1 MSKKSTRASEE
12 NQGMDANMDTRK
24 ARALRVAQ
32 KSPDLDNLLIEI
44 AEMEIPRPGPGQ
56 VLVEIVAA
64 GVNPSDVKAS
74 LGHMPHAIWP
84 RIPGR
89 DFAGIVREGP
99 SAMVG
104 MEIWGGGGELGIT
117 QDGSHAK
124 WMVLDQKAV
133 RAKPKNF
140 TMEEAGS
147 IGVPFITAFEGLRE
161 AGGVQPTD
169 VVLVC
174 GGNGKVGQAVIQ
186 LATMAGATV
195 FAVEHTEQQLLGHRN
210 GPVEMFNHG
219 TQDVAELVREK
230 TGGNGA
236 DIVFNT
242 VGSPYFEMANK
253 AMAKQARQIFISTF
267 DRAVPFDIFN
277 FFRGRHKYIGIDTL
291 ALTSVDGARIFDK
304 LKPKFESGILKPFPI
319 NPASVYSFT
328 DAAKAYAS
336 VLRGNPDRVLLKP

>member
-1 MSKKSTRASEE
+1 MNIQAS
-12 NQGMDANMDTRK
+12 AK
-24 ARALRVAQ
+24 AGNALRVSQ
-32 KSPDLDNLLIEI
+32 KSSDLDNLLIDVVEV
-44 AEMEIPRPGPGQ
+44 AVPRPGPGQ

-74 LGHMPHAIWP
+74 LGHMPHAVWP

-89 DFAGIVREGP
+89 DFGGIVREGP
-99 SAMVG
+99 SQMIG
-104 MEIWGGGGELGIT
+104 MEVWGGGGELGIS
-117 QDGSHAK
+117 QDGSHGK

-140 TMEEAGS
+140 SMEEAGS
-147 IGVPFITAFEGLRE
+147 VGVPFITAYEGLRE
-161 AGGVQPTD
+161 AGGAQPTD

-174 GGNGKVGQAVIQ
+174 GGNGKVGQAAIQ
-186 LATMAGATV
+186 LATMAGAKV
-195 FAVEHTEQQLLGHRN
+195 FAVEYNGQQLRGHAN
-210 GPVEMFNHG
+210 GPVTMLNSAVD
-219 TQDVAELVREK
+219 DVAAVVRDM
-230 TGGNGA
+230 TGGHGA

-242 VGSPYFEMANK
+242 VGSPYFEIANK

-291 ALTSVDGARIFDK
+291 ALSSVDGARIFDRLK
-304 LKPKFESGILKPFPI
+304 LKFEEGLLKPFPI
-319 NPASVYSFT
+319 NPDCCYDLK

-336 VLRGNPDRVLLKP
+336 VLRGTPERVLLKP

>member
-1 MSKKSTRASEE
+1 MAK
-12 NQGMDANMDTRK
+12 
-24 ARALRVAQ
+24 ALRVTE
-32 KSPDLDNLLIEI
+32 KSPDLDNLKI
-44 AEMEIPRPGPGQ
+44 AIADVAIPRPGPGQ

-74 LGHMPHAIWP
+74 LGHMPHAVWP
-84 RIPGR
+84 RTPGR
-89 DFAGIVREGP
+89 DFGGIVREGP
-99 SAMVG
+99 SSMIG
-104 MEIWGGGGELGIT
+104 LEIWGGGGELGIT

-133 RAKPKNF
+133 RAKPANF

-186 LATMAGATV
+186 LATMAGARV
-195 FAVEHTEQQLLGHRN
+195 FAVEHNEQPLLAHTN
-210 GPVEMFNHG
+210 GPVEMLNSARD
-219 TQDVAELVREK
+219 DVAAIVREK
-230 TGGNGA
+230 TGGHGA

-242 VGSPYFEMANK
+242 VGSPYFEIANN
-253 AMAKQARQIFISTF
+253 AMAKQARQVFISTF

-291 ALTSVDGARIFDK
+291 TLSSVEGARIFDK
-304 LKPKFESGILKPFPI
+304 LKPKFEEGKLKPFPI
-319 NPASVYSFT
+319 NPAACYRFAG
-328 DAAKAYAS
+328 AAKAYAS
-336 VLRGNPDRVLLKP
+336 VLRGTPDRVLLKP

>member
-1 MSKKSTRASEE
+1 M
-12 NQGMDANMDTRK
+12 NIQVDAK
-24 ARALRVAQ
+24 IARALRVME
-32 KSPDLDNLLIEI
+32 KSPDLDNLKIDVVDV
-44 AEMEIPRPGPGQ
+44 AVPRPGPGQ

-74 LGHMPHAIWP
+74 LGHMPHAVWP
-84 RIPGR
+84 RTPGR
-89 DFAGIVREGP
+89 DFGGIVREGP
-99 SAMVG
+99 SSMVG

-133 RAKPKNF
+133 RAKPANF
-140 TMEEAGS
+140 TMQEAGS

-186 LATMAGATV
+186 LATMAGAKV
-195 FAVEHTEQQLLGHRN
+195 FAVEYNEQPLLAHTN
-210 GPVEMFNHG
+210 APVEMLNSAKD
-219 TQDVAELVREK
+219 DVAAIVREK
-230 TGGNGA
+230 TGGHGA

-242 VGSPYFEMANK
+242 VGSPYFEIANN
-253 AMAKQARQIFISTF
+253 AMAKQARQVFISTF

-291 ALTSVDGARIFDK
+291 ALSSVEGARIFDK
-304 LKPKFESGILKPFPI
+304 LKPKFEEGKLKPFPI
-319 NPASVYSFT
+319 NPATVYGFA

-336 VLRGNPDRVLLKP
+336 VLRGTPERVLLVP

>member
-1 MSKKSTRASEE
+1 
-12 NQGMDANMDTRK
+12 MDIRNETVTG
-24 ARALRVAQ
+24 RALRVSQ
-32 KSPDLDNLLIEI
+32 PSQDLDNLLVELVEV
-44 AEMEIPRPGPGQ
+44 APPRPGPGQ

-84 RIPGR
+84 RTPGR
-89 DFAGIVREGP
+89 DFSGIVREGP
-99 SAMVG
+99 TNMIGLEV
-104 MEIWGGGGELGIT
+104 WGGGGELGIT
-117 QDGSHAK
+117 QDGSHGK

-133 RAKPKNF
+133 RAKPSNF

-147 IGVPFITAFEGLRE
+147 IGVPFITAYEGLRE

-174 GGNGKVGQAVIQ
+174 GGNGKVGQAAIQ

-195 FAVEHTEQQLLGHRN
+195 FAVEHTAQQLMAHTN
-210 GPVEMFNHG
+210 KPVELFNSSVD
-219 TQDVAELVREK
+219 DVADIVRQK
-230 TGGNGA
+230 TNGHGA

-242 VGSPYFEMANK
+242 VGSPYFELANK
-253 AMAKQARQIFISTF
+253 ALAKQGRQIFISTF

-277 FFRGRHKYIGIDTL
+277 FFRGRHKFIGIDTL
-291 ALTSVDGARIFDK
+291 ALTSVEGAKIFDK
-304 LKPKFESGILKPFPI
+304 LRPKFEEGLLKPFPI
-319 NPASVYSFT
+319 NPASCYGLN

-336 VLRGNPDRVLLKP
+336 VLRGTPDRVLLKP

>member
-1 MSKKSTRASEE
+1 M
-12 NQGMDANMDTRK
+12 NIQVDAK
-24 ARALRVAQ
+24 FARALRVTE
-32 KSPDLDNLLIEI
+32 KSPDLDNLKIDVVDV
-44 AEMEIPRPGPGQ
+44 AVPRPGPGQ

-84 RIPGR
+84 RTPGR
-89 DFAGIVREGP
+89 DFGGIVREGP
-99 SAMVG
+99 SSIIG

-133 RAKPKNF
+133 RAKPANF
-140 TMEEAGS
+140 TMQEAGS

-186 LATMAGATV
+186 LATMAGAKV
-195 FAVEHTEQQLLGHRN
+195 FAVEYNEQPLLAHTN
-210 GPVEMFNHG
+210 APVEMLNSAKD
-219 TQDVAELVREK
+219 DVAAIVREK
-230 TGGNGA
+230 TGGHGA

-242 VGSPYFEMANK
+242 VGSPYFEIANN
-253 AMAKQARQIFISTF
+253 AMAKQARQVFISTF

-291 ALTSVDGARIFDK
+291 ALSSVEGARIFDK
-304 LKPKFESGILKPFPI
+304 LKPKFEEGKLKPFPI
-319 NPASVYSFT
+319 NPATVYAFA

-336 VLRGNPDRVLLKP
+336 VLRGTPERVLLVP

>member
-1 MSKKSTRASEE
+1 M
-12 NQGMDANMDTRK
+12 NIQVDAK
-24 ARALRVAQ
+24 IAKALRVSE
-32 KSPDLDNLLIEI
+32 KSPDLDNLKIDLVDVT
-44 AEMEIPRPGPGQ
+44 IPRPGPGQ

-84 RIPGR
+84 RTPGR
-89 DFAGIVREGP
+89 DFGGVVREGP
-99 SAMVG
+99 ASMVG

-133 RAKPKNF
+133 RAKPSNF

-147 IGVPFITAFEGLRE
+147 IGVPFITAYEGLRE

-174 GGNGKVGQAVIQ
+174 GGNGKVGQAAIQ
-186 LATMAGATV
+186 LATLAGARV
-195 FAVEHTEQQLLGHRN
+195 FAVEYNEQPLLAHTN
-210 GPVEMFNHG
+210 APVDMLNSAKD
-219 TQDVAELVREK
+219 DVAAIIKEK
-230 TGGNGA
+230 TGGHGA

-242 VGSPYFEMANK
+242 VGSPYFEIANN

-291 ALTSVDGARIFDK
+291 ALSSVEGARIFDK
-304 LKPKFESGILKPFPI
+304 LKPMFEEGKLKPFPI
-319 NPASVYSFT
+319 NPATVYGLAE
-328 DAAKAYAS
+328 AAKAYAS
-336 VLRGNPDRVLLKP
+336 VLRGTADRVLLKP

>member
-1 MSKKSTRASEE
+1 MNISFEAKTAP
-12 NQGMDANMDTRK
+12 
-24 ARALRVAQ
+24 ALRVSE
-32 KSPDLDNLLIEI
+32 KSPDLDNVLIDIVEVDR
-44 AEMEIPRPGPGQ
+44 PRPGPGQ
-56 VLVEIVAA
+56 VLVEIKAA

-74 LGHMPHAIWP
+74 LGHMPHAVWP

-99 SAMVG
+99 DSMIG

-117 QDGSHAK
+117 QNGSHAR

-133 RAKPKNF
+133 RPKPVNL

-147 IGVPFITAFEGLRE
+147 IGVPFITAFEGLKE

-195 FAVEHTEQQLLGHRN
+195 FAVEYQPQPLMCHTN
-210 GPVEMFNHG
+210 GPVEMFDSSS
-219 TQDVAELVREK
+219 QDVAALVRER
-230 TGGNGA
+230 TGGHGA

-267 DRAVPFDIFN
+267 DRAVPFDIFT
-277 FFRGRHKYIGIDTL
+277 FFRGRHRYIGVDTL
-291 ALTSVDGARIFDK
+291 ALSSVEGAKIFDK
-304 LKPKFESGILKPFPI
+304 LKPKFESGLLKPFPI
-319 NPASVYSFT
+319 NPDTCYGFQ
-328 DAAKAYAS
+328 DAAQAYAS
-336 VLRGNPDRVLLKP
+336 VLRGTPDRVLLQP

>member
-1 MSKKSTRASEE
+1 M
-12 NQGMDANMDTRK
+12 
-24 ARALRVAQ
+24 
-32 KSPDLDNLLIEI
+32 I
-44 AEMEIPRPGPGQ
+44 
-56 VLVEIVAA
+56 
-64 GVNPSDVKAS
+64 
-74 LGHMPHAIWP
+74 
-84 RIPGR
+84 
-89 DFAGIVREGP
+89 
-99 SAMVG
+99 G

-133 RAKPKNF
+133 RAKPANF
-140 TMEEAGS
+140 TMQEAGS

-186 LATMAGATV
+186 LATMAGAKV
-195 FAVEHTEQQLLGHRN
+195 FAVEYNEQPLLAHTN
-210 GPVEMFNHG
+210 APVEMLNG
-219 TQDVAELVREK
+219 AKDDVAAIVREK
-230 TGGNGA
+230 TGGHGA

-242 VGSPYFEMANK
+242 VGSPYFEIANN
-253 AMAKQARQIFISTF
+253 AMAKQARQVFISTF

-291 ALTSVDGARIFDK
+291 ALSSVEGARIFDK
-304 LKPKFESGILKPFPI
+304 LKPKFEEGKLKPFPI
-319 NPASVYSFT
+319 NPATVYGFA

-336 VLRGNPDRVLLKP
+336 VLRGTPERVLLVP

>member
-1 MSKKSTRASEE
+1 M
-12 NQGMDANMDTRK
+12 NIQVDAK
-24 ARALRVAQ
+24 IARALRVTE
-32 KSPDLDNLLIEI
+32 KSPDLDNLKIDVVDF
-44 AEMEIPRPGPGQ
+44 AVPRPGPGQ

-74 LGHMPHAIWP
+74 LGHMPHAVWP
-84 RIPGR
+84 RTPGR
-89 DFAGIVREGP
+89 DFGGIVREGP
-99 SAMVG
+99 SSMVG

-133 RAKPKNF
+133 RAKPANF
-140 TMEEAGS
+140 TMQEAGS

-186 LATMAGATV
+186 LATMAGAKV
-195 FAVEHTEQQLLGHRN
+195 FAVEYNEQPLLAHTN
-210 GPVEMFNHG
+210 APVEMFNSAKD
-219 TQDVAELVREK
+219 DVAAIVREK
-230 TGGNGA
+230 TGGHGA

-242 VGSPYFEMANK
+242 VGSPYFEIANN
-253 AMAKQARQIFISTF
+253 AMAKQARQVFISTF

-291 ALTSVDGARIFDK
+291 ALSSVEGARIFDK
-304 LKPKFESGILKPFPI
+304 LKPKFEEGKLKPFPI
-319 NPASVYSFT
+319 NPATVYGFA

-336 VLRGNPDRVLLKP
+336 VLRGTPERVLLVP